1 MCATRRVHHPCQVIG
16 PVPEEQ
22 QEGTVYTHLPI
33 VLPLLPLPVAH
44 KPQPPPFLHAYAS
57 EMKFGRRKRR
67 RSEWGGKIACMA
79 ARHTHRSNACVH
91 GRMAMGHVWKCMAV
105 THDYTH
111 THTYTHTP
119 LQILTTT
126 RPWQQ
131 CFCIATTIWSPT
143 TTPHFWGRRWH
154 KIKRTGSLP
163 HSLDL
168 NHENRLTASLSW
180 LQMKRQANHLTFWF
194 VHDRAIARPE
204 QIQHTVRWLKRVST
218 LLTSH
223 HGMLHTQTE
232 ITKVTQPQQQVVCL
246 WACDVRIQSAL
257 GLHHLNPSHTCTTT
271 QRQVACDCSHVTLS
285 QSLWN

>member
-1 MCATRRVHHPCQVIG
+1 MCHPPCSSPLSGYRPSTGGTTRRYRVHSPSYSSSATPTAGSTQTSATTIPPCICKWDEIW
-16 PVPEEQ
+16 EEE
-22 QEGTVYTHLPI
+22 EGEKWV
-33 VLPLLPLPVAH
+33 
-44 KPQPPPFLHAYAS
+44 
-57 EMKFGRRKRR
+57 RRKN
-67 RSEWGGKIACMA
+67 CMHGCKA
-79 ARHTHRSNACVH
+79 HTDLTRVCT
-91 GRMAMGHVWKCMAV
+91 GVWQWVMCGSAWPSPMI
-105 THDYTH
+105 TH

-180 LQMKRQANHLTFWF
+180 LQMKRQANYLTFWF

-232 ITKVTQPQQQVVCL
+232 ITKVTQPQQQVVYL
-246 WACDVRIQSAL
+246 WACDVIIQSAL

-271 QRQVACDCSHVTLS
+271 QRQVACHCIHVTLS